1 MEAVREKS
9 FVWQKFYE
17 AKRKGAMNEDWGESE
32 VTSPLVPTAE
42 WIKTET
48 EAHSMFAPMWIRYHR
63 GACMMAMLRS
73 MLGDEVLLSSIKAY
87 LTSYSYSTVVTRN
100 LFEFLDK
107 PAKKLGAVPV
117 DSHIRDFMEP
127 WVNRS
132 GYPVMYLARNMTSNT
147 VWNMAMI
154 KHLNVLGSGDS
165 GEIFLGERKWNWGC
179 QTLVR
184 PLKLFCISI

>member
-17 AKRKGAMNEDWGESE
+17 AKRKGAMNWDWGESE

-48 EAHSMFAPMWIRYHR
+48 EAYSMFAPGWIRYNR

-73 MLGDEVLLSSIKAY
+73 MLGNEVLLSSIKAY

-154 KHLNVLGSGDS
+154 KHLNVLGSGDP
-165 GEIFLGERKWNWGC
+165 GEFCLGERKWNWGC

-184 PLKLFCISI
+184 P